1 MKASDLFVK
10 CLEEEGVT
18 RIFGVPGEENADF
31 MISLKQSKTIEFVL
45 CRHEQAAAF
54 MADVY
59 GRLTGK
65 AGVCLSTLG
74 PGVTNLM
81 TGLADANMDRSPVV
95 AIIGQGSTNRLHKE
109 SHQIMDSISMVHP
122 ISKWAQTILSPKN
135 ITEVIRKAFKVSET
149 EKPGVT
155 VIEFPEDIA
164 KEKINDKPI
173 KPSLIRRPAADN
185 RAIDSALN
193 LILDSKNPIILAGNG
208 TIRKRASH
216 RLRVLVENLGIGVI
230 NTFMGKGSI
239 SFKDKHSLFTIG
251 LGSGDYNNL
260 AIDESDLVIAI
271 GYDLVEYSPSAWN
284 RVEGREKKIIHIDY
298 TPAEVDRDYLP
309 NVEIIADL
317 AGALYQLN
325 LALINKV
332 SRSQLPLFNINSR
345 KKLRSKM
352 LNHLDKNNENNSFPM
367 KPQRVLADIKKVLS
381 EEDIILSDVGAH
393 KMWVAREYNCVNPNT
408 CLISNGFCTMGFAL
422 PGSIG
427 AKMAFPNRKVLSV
440 NGDAGFLMNL
450 QDLETAVR
458 KKLNIVAVVW
468 LDGEYGLIKWKQQVQ
483 FKGEHSDLKFDNPNF
498 LELAK
503 SFGMWG
509 KQINSTDQFIPA
521 LNEAFQQKGPAII
534 GVPVDYSENMK
545 LTKHLGKVSAIK
557 KRKKFLSFFLF
568 CFLQTSV

>member
-1 MKASDLFVK
+1 MKASDLFIK
-10 CLEEEGVT
+10 CLEKEGVE

-31 MISLKQSKTIEFVL
+31 MISLKNSKKIEFIL

-95 AIIGQGSTNRLHKE
+95 AIIGQGSTKRLHKE
-109 SHQIMDSISMVHP
+109 SHQIMDSIGMVQP
-122 ISKWAQTILSPKN
+122 ISKWAQTILSERN
-135 ITEVIRKAFKVSET
+135 ITEVVRKAFKVAET

-155 VIEFPEDIA
+155 VIELPEDIA
-164 KEKINDKPI
+164 KKEINDEPI
-173 KPSLIRRPAADN
+173 PPILTRRPAADN
-185 RAIDSALN
+185 RAIYEALD
-193 LILDSKNPIILAGNG
+193 LILESKNPIILAGNG
-208 TIRKRASH
+208 TIRKRASN
-216 RLRVLVENLGIGVI
+216 RLRILVKNLGIGVI
-230 NTFMGKGSI
+230 NTFMGKGSV
-239 SFKDKHSLFTIG
+239 SFDDEHSLFTIG

-284 RVEGREKKIIHIDY
+284 RIEKGNKKIIHIDY

-309 NVEIIADL
+309 NVEIISDL

-325 LALINKV
+325 KALLDRISKKH
-332 SRSQLPLFNINSR
+332 LPLFDINSR
-345 KKLRSKM
+345 MKSRKEM
-352 LNHLDKNNENNSFPM
+352 LNHLNQNNEDESFPM
-367 KPQRVLADIKKVLS
+367 KPQRILSDVRKVMDKGDIL
-381 EEDIILSDVGAH
+381 LSDVGAH
-393 KMWVAREYNCVNPNT
+393 KMWVAREYNCFEPNT

-422 PGSIG
+422 PGSVG
-427 AKMAFPNRKVLSV
+427 AKMAFPEKKVLSI
-440 NGDAGFLMNL
+440 NGDAGFLMNV

-458 KKLNIVAVVW
+458 TKINVVAIVW
-468 LDGEYGLIKWKQQVQ
+468 LDGEYGLIKWKQQVN
-483 FKGEHSDLKFDNPNF
+483 FKGEHSDLMFENPDF
-498 LELAK
+498 SSLAK

-509 KQINSTDQFIPA
+509 KKINSADDLIPS
-521 LNEAFQQKGPAII
+521 LHEAFKQEGPAII

-545 LTKHLGKVSAIK
+545 LTKHLGKVSAI
-557 KRKKFLSFFLF
+557 L
-568 CFLQTSV
+568 

>member
-1 MKASDLFVK
+1 MKASDLFIK
-10 CLEEEGVT
+10 CLEKEGVE

-31 MISLKQSKTIEFVL
+31 MISLKNSKQIEFIL

-95 AIIGQGSTNRLHKE
+95 AIIGQGSTKRLHKE
-109 SHQIMDSISMVHP
+109 SHQIMDSIGMVQP
-122 ISKWAQTILSPKN
+122 ISKWAQTILSERN
-135 ITEVIRKAFKVSET
+135 ITEVVRKAFKVAET

-155 VIEFPEDIA
+155 VIELPEDIA
-164 KEKINDKPI
+164 KKEINDEPI
-173 KPSLIRRPAADN
+173 PPILTRRPAADN
-185 RAIDSALN
+185 RAIYEALD
-193 LILDSKNPIILAGNG
+193 LILESKNPIILAGNG
-208 TIRKRASH
+208 TIRKRASN
-216 RLRVLVENLGIGVI
+216 RLRILVKNLGIGVI
-230 NTFMGKGSI
+230 NTFMGKGSV
-239 SFKDKHSLFTIG
+239 SFDDEHSLFTIG

-284 RVEGREKKIIHIDY
+284 RIEKGNKKIIHIDY

-309 NVEIIADL
+309 NVEIISDL

-325 LALINKV
+325 KALLDRISKKH
-332 SRSQLPLFNINSR
+332 LPLFDINSR
-345 KKLRSKM
+345 MKSRKEM
-352 LNHLDKNNENNSFPM
+352 LNHLNQNNEDESFPM
-367 KPQRVLADIKKVLS
+367 KPQRILSDVRKVMDKGDIL
-381 EEDIILSDVGAH
+381 LSDVGAH
-393 KMWVAREYNCVNPNT
+393 KMWVAREYNCFEPNT

-422 PGSIG
+422 PGSVG
-427 AKMAFPNRKVLSV
+427 AKMAFPEKKVLSI
-440 NGDAGFLMNL
+440 NGDAGFLMNV

-458 KKLNIVAVVW
+458 TKINVVAIVW
-468 LDGEYGLIKWKQQVQ
+468 LDGEYGLIKWKQQVN
-483 FKGEHSDLKFDNPNF
+483 FKGEHSDLMFENPDF
-498 LELAK
+498 SSLAK

-509 KQINSTDQFIPA
+509 KKINSADDLIPS
-521 LNEAFQQKGPAII
+521 LHEAFKQEGPAII

-545 LTKHLGKVSAIK
+545 LTKHLGKVSAI
-557 KRKKFLSFFLF
+557 L
-568 CFLQTSV
+568 